1 MTLRDSTILVTGG
14 SSGIGFAL
22 AQQLLQRGNRVIVCG
37 RGAEALAR
45 AQAIEPALI
54 TRICDITS
62 AQSRR
67 ALVDWIAAE
76 HPDLSVIFNNAGVQ
90 SRRNFTEDHALDD
103 LEQEVAIN
111 FTAPVQL
118 IGELLPLLRRQ
129 PRSVIV
135 NVTSG
140 LAFAPMADV
149 PVYCATK
156 AALHSFTLSLRHQ
169 LRHTQIKVVEL
180 APPIV
185 DTGLGGDARSD
196 GTKNAGM
203 MSPDAFATDAL
214 RLLDEGRDEVLI
226 GQAIGTRQQGE
237 ALFQRMNGS

>member
-1 MTLRDSTILVTGG
+1 MTLHNSTILITGG

-22 AQQLLQRGNRVIVCG
+22 AQRLLQRGNRVIVCG
-37 RGAEALAR
+37 RGAQALAR
-45 AQAIEPALI
+45 AQAIEPTLI
-54 TRICDITS
+54 TRVCDITN
-62 AQSRR
+62 AESRR
-67 ALVDWIAAE
+67 ALVEWMGAE
-76 HPDLSVIFNNAGVQ
+76 HSDLSVVFNNAGVQ
-90 SRRNFTEDHALDD
+90 SRRSFTGDDALAD

-118 IGELLPLLRRQ
+118 IGQILPLLRRQ
-129 PRSVIV
+129 QQAVIV

-169 LRHTQIKVVEL
+169 LRHTAVKVVEL

-185 DTGLGGDARSD
+185 DTALGGDARSD
-196 GTKNAGM
+196 GTKSAGM
-203 MSPDAFATDAL
+203 MSPETFATEAL
-214 RLLDEGRDEVLI
+214 TLLDEGRDEVLI
-226 GQAIGTRQQGE
+226 GQAVGTRQHGE

>member
-1 MTLRDSTILVTGG
+1 MTLRDHTILVTGG

-22 AQQLLQRGNRVIVCG
+22 AQGLLARGNRVIVCG
-37 RGAEALAR
+37 RGEEALAH
-45 AQAIEPALI
+45 AQATEPALI
-54 TRICDITS
+54 TRVCDVTN
-62 AQSRR
+62 AESRR
-67 ALVDWIAAE
+67 ALVEWIAAE
-76 HPDLSVIFNNAGVQ
+76 HPDLSVVFNNAGVQ
-90 SRRNFTEDHALDD
+90 SRRSFTGDHALDG

-129 PRSVIV
+129 ERAVIV

-149 PVYCATK
+149 PMYCATK

-169 LRHTQIKVVEL
+169 LRHTAVKVVEL

-185 DTGLGGDARSD
+185 DTALGGDTRSD
-196 GTKNAGM
+196 GTKSAGM
-203 MSPDAFATDAL
+203 MSPEAFATEAL
-214 RLLDEGRDEVLI
+214 TLLDEGRDEVLI
-226 GQAIGTRQQGE
+226 GQAIGTRQHGE

>member
-1 MTLRDSTILVTGG
+1 MTLHDSTILVTGG

-22 AQQLLQRGNRVIVCG
+22 AQGLLQRGNRVIVCG
-37 RGAEALAR
+37 RGAEALGR
-45 AQAIEPALI
+45 AKAIEPALI
-54 TRICDITS
+54 TRICDITN
-62 AQSRR
+62 AESRT
-67 ALVDWIAAE
+67 ALVEWITVE
-76 HPDLSVIFNNAGVQ
+76 HPDLSVVFNNAGIQ
-90 SRRNFTEDHALDD
+90 SRRNFTGNHALDD

-111 FTAPVQL
+111 FTAPVLL

-129 PRSVIV
+129 QGAIIV

-169 LRHTQIKVVEL
+169 LRNTEVKVMEL

-185 DTGLGGDARSD
+185 DTALGGDSRSD

-203 MSPDAFATDAL
+203 MSPQAFATEAL

-226 GQAIGTRQQGE
+226 GQAIGTRQHGE

>member
-1 MTLRDSTILVTGG
+1 MALSNSTVLITGG

-22 AQQLLQRGNRVIVCG
+22 ARQLLQDGNRVIVCS
-37 RGAEALAR
+37 RSTEALTR
-45 AQAIEPALI
+45 AQATEPALI
-54 TRICDITS
+54 TRTCDLTNTG
-62 AQSRR
+62 SRR
-67 ALVDWIAAE
+67 ELVDWIAAE
-76 HPDLSVIFNNAGVQ
+76 HPDLSVVFNNAGVQ
-90 SRRNFTEDHALDD
+90 SRRNFTGDHALDG
-103 LEQEVAIN
+103 LEQEVAVN

-129 PRSVIV
+129 PRAVIV

-169 LRHTQIKVVEL
+169 LRHTQVKVVEL

-196 GTKNAGM
+196 GTKKAGM
-203 MSPDAFATDAL
+203 MSPEAFATEAL
-214 RLLDEGRDEVLI
+214 RLFDEGHDEVLV
-226 GQAIGTRQQGE
+226 GQSIGTRQHGE

>member
-1 MTLRDSTILVTGG
+1 MTLSNSTILITGG
-14 SSGIGFAL
+14 SSGIGLAL
-22 AQQLLQRGNRVIVCG
+22 ARRLLQYGNRVIVCG
-37 RGAEALAR
+37 RGAEALTR
-45 AQAIEPALI
+45 AQVIEPALI
-54 TRICDITS
+54 TRICDVTN
-62 AQSRR
+62 AGSRR
-67 ALVDWIAAE
+67 ELVDWIAAE
-76 HPDLSVIFNNAGVQ
+76 HPDLSVVFNNAGVQ
-90 SRRNFTEDHALDD
+90 SRRSFTGDHALDD

-129 PRSVIV
+129 QRAVIV

-169 LRHTQIKVVEL
+169 LRHTAVKVVEMV
-180 APPIV
+180 PPIV
-185 DTGLGGDARSD
+185 DTGLGGDTRSD

-203 MSPDAFATDAL
+203 MSPDAFASEAL
-214 RLLDEGRDEVLI
+214 ALLDEDRDEVMVGLSI
-226 GQAIGTRQQGE
+226 NTRQRGE
-237 ALFQRMNGS
+237 SLFQRMNGG